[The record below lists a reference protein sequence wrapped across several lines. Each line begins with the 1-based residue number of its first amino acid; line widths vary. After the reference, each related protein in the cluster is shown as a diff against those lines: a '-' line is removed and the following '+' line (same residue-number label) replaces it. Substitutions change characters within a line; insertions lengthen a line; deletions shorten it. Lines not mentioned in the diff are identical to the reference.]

1 MQENGAVNSRPGRRV
16 TSAEVA
22 REAGVSRATVSYVL
36 NDVAGQSIPANT
48 RKRVRD
54 AARRLGYTP
63 SASARALRTG
73 KSPIVLCLLPD
84 WSLPR
89 ATTDAVRM
97 LTRAFEAR
105 NLVLVAFYLTGDND
119 PELLWAS
126 LNPTAVLVFDQVGAA
141 QLRRMTAAGV
151 NHVAS
156 FEPAVDPAVQRLQID
171 QSRTGGIQASH
182 LIARGHRRLAYAWP
196 EDARTQGFA
205 ANRLRGVRE
214 ECLRQGL
221 PEPTVVNVPLD
232 ADTAAAAVRSL
243 HASGVT
249 AVCAYDDDIALTLL
263 AGARI
268 CGVAVPDE
276 FAIIGV
282 DDVPAAA
289 MAYPPLSTVAYDYGE
304 YVEFFAEAV
313 LCALEGTPPPPE
325 PGADAMRLIHRRTT

>member
-36 NDVAGQSIPANT
+36 NDVAGQSIPADT

-232 ADTAAAAVRSL
+232 A
-243 HASGVT
+243 
-249 AVCAYDDDIALTLL
+249 VCAYDDDIALTLL